1 METSITEHQE
11 EIRSEELR
19 TNPPQVMN
27 AREVAIF
34 LGVSERKVRS
44 ETAIGQIRH
53 VRLGRR
59 ILYRIEDIK
68 RLLEEHTIGGK
79 GI

>member
-1 METSITEHQE
+1 MERSIIKRQAEV
-11 EIRSEELR
+11 RSEELR

-34 LGVSERKVRS
+34 PGISERKVRS

-53 VRLGRR
+53 VRFGRR

-68 RLLEEHTIGGK
+68 GLLEVHLKGGQL
-79 GI
+79 

>member
-1 METSITEHQE
+1 MERSIIKRQAEG
-11 EIRSEELR
+11 RSEELR

-34 LGVSERKVRS
+34 LGISERKVRS

-68 RLLEEHTIGGK
+68 GLLKVHLKGGQL
-79 GI
+79 

>member
-1 METSITEHQE
+1 
-11 EIRSEELR
+11 
-19 TNPPQVMN
+19 MN

-34 LGVSERKVRS
+34 LGISERKVRS

-68 RLLEEHTIGGK
+68 GLLEVHLKKEASYEKSRLGQRP
-79 GI
+79 